1 VLSHVSVRARN
12 EKVLFATVFDAAVF
26 ASLKA
31 RARALCSSL
40 TRVLGAM
47 PMQRMR

>member
-12 EKVLFATVFDAAVF
+12 EKVLFATVFDTTVF

-31 RARALCSSL
+31 RSSFCETFVDARCVYIALI
-40 TRVLGAM
+40 
-47 PMQRMR
+47 